1 MLEFTEQVHSYPFLE
16 AKGFLFFNFELPSTF
31 VACLEVVEGEEQE
44 ERCLKNDE
52 DVTVPFRVFHGAFS
66 GVQD

>member
-1 MLEFTEQVHSYPFLE
+1 M
-16 AKGFLFFNFELPSTF
+16 
-31 VACLEVVEGEEQE
+31 VEGEEQE

-66 GVQD
+66 GVQDWAAIGVEWGIS